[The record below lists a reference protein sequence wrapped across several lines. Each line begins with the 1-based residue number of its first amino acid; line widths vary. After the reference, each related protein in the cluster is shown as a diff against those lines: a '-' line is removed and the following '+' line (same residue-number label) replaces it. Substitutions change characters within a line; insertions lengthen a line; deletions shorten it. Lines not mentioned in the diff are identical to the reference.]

1 MQAIDI
7 VIESEVPRTFRTAS
21 LESVFDCP
29 IGKKQRLEWHVE
41 IPSLE
46 DEWSIGMIVGPSGSG
61 KSTVMKHAYGEPIN
75 WQWPADKAL
84 IDALAPDKE
93 MTEVSAALGAV
104 GLNTVPS
111 WARPFHVLSNGEQFR
126 ATIARHFLEDERTP
140 IVIDEFTSVV
150 DRQVA
155 QIASNAVQ
163 KFIRKNNKRFV
174 AVTCHYDIIEWLQ
187 PDWVLDMATRT
198 VEVRERRRRPAIEVT
213 LARVPYSLWKTFAPY
228 HYMSAELHKAAQC
241 YAAFVHDRPVCI
253 AALLSRPVS
262 SGRDKGTAIH
272 GLSRLVTLPDYQGM
286 GIAFVLADS
295 LGGMF
300 ANRGQRMN
308 CYPAHPALIS
318 SFSRNNNWIQTTP
331 PGRPRPV
338 SRTATVNRQGQACIV
353 KGSARPN
360 AVYSYVGPK
369 LDIQL

>member
-41 IPSLE
+41 IPGLE

-61 KSTVMKHAYGEPIN
+61 KSTVMKQAYGEPIN
-75 WQWPADKAL
+75 WQWPVDKAL
-84 IDALAPDKE
+84 IDALAPQKE

-104 GLNTVPS
+104 GLNTIPS

-228 HYMSAELHKAAQC
+228 HYMSASLQANAHC
-241 YAAFVHDRPVCI
+241 YAAFVHDRPVAFAGVGCV
-253 AALLSRPVS
+253 PVS
-262 SGRDKGTAIH
+262 RGARRGEAIW
-272 GLSRLVTLPDYQGM
+272 GITRLVTLPDYQGI
-286 GIAFVLADS
+286 GVANVLSES
-295 LGGMF
+295 LAGMYAAQGKRF
-300 ANRGQRMN
+300 HV
-308 CYPAHPALIS
+308 YPAHPARVAQRSKDPHWRLEKK
-318 SFSRNNNWIQTTP
+318 
-331 PGRPRPV
+331 PGKYSGKSKGGVGPSGDRP
-338 SRTATVNRQGQACIV
+338 C
-353 KGSARPN
+353 

>member
-1 MQAIDI
+1 MQAVDV
-7 VIESEVPRTFRTAS
+7 VIESEVPRTFRTAA

-41 IPSLE
+41 VPGL
-46 DEWSIGMIVGPSGSG
+46 DDQWSVGMIVGPSGSG
-61 KSTVMKHAYGEPIN
+61 KSTVMRKAYGDPIN
-75 WQWPADKAL
+75 WQWPTDKAL

-93 MTEVSAALGAV
+93 MTEISAALGAV
-104 GLNTVPS
+104 GLNTIPS

-155 QIASNAVQ
+155 QVASHAVQ

-198 VEVRERRRRPAIEVT
+198 VEVRERRPRPTIEVT
-213 LARVPYSLWKTFAPY
+213 LARVPRSLWATFAPY
-228 HYMSAELHKAAQC
+228 HYMSAELHTSAQC

-253 AALLSRPVS
+253 AALLPRPVS

-272 GLSRLVTLPDYQGM
+272 GISRVVTLPDYQGL
-286 GIAFVLADS
+286 GIAFVLIDA

-300 ANRGQRMN
+300 AQIGQRLN
-308 CYPAHPALIS
+308 NYPAHPSFVRAHKS
-318 SFSRNNNWIQTTP
+318 SPNWTMTKA
-331 PGRPRPV
+331 PGSMGAKSKSKTINSEKIGAKR
-338 SRTATVNRQGQACIV
+338 S
-353 KGSARPN
+353 N
-360 AVYSYVGPK
+360 AVFSYIGPK
-369 LDIQL
+369 LNIRL

>member
-7 VIESEVPRTFRTAS
+7 VIESEVPRTFRTSS

-41 IPSLE
+41 IPDVT

-61 KSTVMKHAYGEPIN
+61 KSTVMKKAYGDPID
-75 WQWPADKAL
+75 WKWPADKAL

-104 GLNTVPS
+104 GLNTIPS

-126 ATIARHFLEDERTP
+126 AIIARHFLEDERDP

-187 PDWVLDMATRT
+187 PDWVLDMATGR
-198 VEVRERRRRPAIEVT
+198 VERPERRRRPAIEVT

-228 HYMSAELHKAAQC
+228 HYMSANLQKSAHC
-241 YAAFVHDRPVCI
+241 YAAFVHDRPVAFAGVGCT
-253 AALLSRPVS
+253 PVS
-262 SGRDKGTAIH
+262 RGVRKGEVVWGIT
-272 GLSRLVTLPDYQGM
+272 RLVTLPDYQGI
-286 GIAFVLADS
+286 GIANVLSETLA
-295 LGGMF
+295 GMYAAQGKRF
-300 ANRGQRMN
+300 RV
-308 CYPAHPALIS
+308 YPAHPARVAQRARDPNWKMEKS
-318 SFSRNNNWIQTTP
+318 PGTFSGKSKGGIGP
-331 PGRPRPV
+331 SGGRPC
-338 SRTATVNRQGQACIV
+338 S
-353 KGSARPN
+353 
-360 AVYSYVGPK
+360 VYSYVGPK

>member
-41 IPSLE
+41 IPGIE
-46 DEWSIGMIVGPSGSG
+46 DEWSIGLIVGPSGSG
-61 KSTVMKHAYGEPIN
+61 KTTIAKHVYGEPL
-75 WQWPADKAL
+75 QWEWPKDKAL
-84 IDALAPDKE
+84 IDALAPNKE

-104 GLNTVPS
+104 GLNTIPS

-126 ATIARHFLEDERTP
+126 ATIARHFLEDDCDP

-155 QIASNAVQ
+155 HVASHAVQ
-163 KFIRKNNKRFV
+163 KFIRKNKKRFV

-187 PDWVLDMATRT
+187 PDWVLDMATGR
-198 VEVRERRRRPAIEVT
+198 VERPERRRRPPIEVT

-228 HYMSAELHKAAQC
+228 HYMSADLHKAAQC
-241 YAAFVHDRPVCI
+241 YAAFMDDRPV
-253 AALLSRPVS
+253 AFAGLLPRPVS
-262 SGRDKGTAIH
+262 RGKSRGTAVW
-272 GLSRLVTLPDYQGM
+272 GVSRVVTLPDYQGL
-286 GIAFVLADS
+286 GLAFTLLDAIA
-295 LGGMF
+295 GHYT
-300 ANRGQRMN
+300 ANDRPVNM
-308 CYPAHPALIS
+308 YPAHPALIA
-318 SFSRNNNWIQTTP
+318 SFSRSKNWRQVKK
-331 PGRPRPV
+331 PGRYSGKR
-338 SRTATVNRQGQACIV
+338 
-353 KGSARPN
+353 KGSAGPSGDRPC